1 MNEYEKI
8 LNDFLAE
15 NKYKAILDFAKH
27 NRKYRKLKDINTQN
41 SIIISKT
48 LKKDDLDKFE
58 SFKENV
64 YSLYDMESDMLY
76 IQGYRDCIKLLKI
89 IGLI

>member
-1 MNEYEKI
+1 MNEYEKN
-8 LNDFLAE
+8 LNNFLTE

-48 LKKDDLDKFE
+48 LTKDDLDKFE